1 MEATIVELRY
11 KMRDVLKAL
20 ERREKVRI
28 LYHGRIRGTI
38 IPAGQGSGKKVKD
51 HPFFGIARHEKEP
64 VAVVMGQL
72 RGPRY

>member
-28 LYHGRIRGTI
+28 LYHGKIRGTI
-38 IPAGQGSGKKVKD
+38 VPAAGGSGKKVKD
-51 HPFFGIARHEKEP
+51 HPFFGIVRQESAP
-64 VAVVMGQL
+64 VAVVMGRL